1 MNLQSDRI
9 ATLCE
14 DLKLHGMAESFPA
27 LASKAADT
35 EQSFV
40 DFLEET
46 LIAERDCR
54 RARSATTLIRMA
66 GFPTIKTMEEY
77 DYKFATTA
85 PRRQIEQLG
94 GLNFVAR
101 RENVVFLGPSG
112 VGKTHLAIALGHKA
126 ASAGIKTR
134 FTTAADLMLQ
144 VETALRQGRLPDM
157 MKGLNRYALLIIDE
171 IGYLP
176 LSRDQA
182 HLFFQIVA
190 ARYERSSTIMTSNL
204 SFSTWDQA
212 FAGDRV
218 LTAAML
224 DRVRPCPRTGGGQA
238 ASLHHAQ
245 VIQIQGESYRLKD
258 KRKAGIIGPAHK
270 PKEVA

>member
-1 MNLQSDRI
+1 MSLQPDRI
-9 ATLCE
+9 QALCE
-14 DLKLHGMAESFPA
+14 ELKLAGVAESFAA
-27 LASKAADT
+27 LATQAADT

-40 DFLEET
+40 DFLENA

-54 RARSATTLIRMA
+54 RARSAATLVRMA
-66 GFPTIKTMEEY
+66 GFPAVKTMEEY
-77 DYKFATTA
+77 DYKFATAA

-94 GLNFVAR
+94 SLNFVAR

-126 ASAGIKTR
+126 ANAGVKTR

-144 VETALRQGRLPDM
+144 VQTAVRQDRLPDL
-157 MKGLNRYALLIIDE
+157 MKGLSRYALLIIDE

-176 LSRDQA
+176 LNRDQA

-190 ARYERSSTIMTSNL
+190 ARYERGSTIMTSNL

-224 DRVRPCPRTGGGQA
+224 DRL
-238 ASLHHAQ
+238 LHHAQ
-245 VIQIQGESYRLKD
+245 VVQIQGESYRLKD
-258 KRKAGIIGPAHK
+258 KRRAGIIGPATK
-270 PKEVA
+270 PKEAA

>member
-1 MNLQSDRI
+1 MSAASKQGPALQADRM
-9 ATLCE
+9 AALCE
-14 DLKLHGMAESFPA
+14 ELKLSGVAESFAA
-27 LASKAADT
+27 LATRAVET

-40 DFLEET
+40 DFLEDA
-46 LIAERDCR
+46 LIAERDSR

-66 GFPTIKTMEEY
+66 GFPATKTLEDY
-77 DYKFATTA
+77 DFGFATTA
-85 PRRQIEQLG
+85 PKRQIEQLAS
-94 GLNFVAR
+94 LNFVAR
-101 RENVVFLGPSG
+101 RENLVFLGPSG

-134 FTTAADLMLQ
+134 FTSAADLMLQ
-144 VETALRQGRLPDM
+144 VETAVRQSRLADL
-157 MKGLNRYALLIIDE
+157 MKALGRYAVLIIDE

-176 LSRDQA
+176 FSREQA

-204 SFSTWDQA
+204 AFSTWDQT

-224 DRVRPCPRTGGGQA
+224 DRL
-238 ASLHHAQ
+238 LHHAQ
-245 VIQIQGESYRLKD
+245 VVQIQGDSYRLKD
-258 KRKAGIIGPAHK
+258 KRKAGIIGPARK
-270 PKEVA
+270 DKIIE

>member
-1 MNLQSDRI
+1 MSLQPDRI
-9 ATLCE
+9 QALCE
-14 DLKLHGMAESFPA
+14 ELKLAGVAESFA
-27 LASKAADT
+27 TLATRAVDT

-40 DFLEET
+40 DFLENA

-54 RARSATTLIRMA
+54 RARSAATLVRMA
-66 GFPTIKTMEEY
+66 GFPAVKTMEDY
-77 DYKFATTA
+77 DYKFATAA

-94 GLNFVAR
+94 SLSFVAR

-126 ASAGIKTR
+126 ANAGIKTR

-144 VETALRQGRLPDM
+144 VQTAVRQDRLADL
-157 MKGLNRYALLIIDE
+157 MKGLSRYALLIIDE

-176 LSRDQA
+176 LTRDQA

-190 ARYERSSTIMTSNL
+190 ARYERGSTIMTSNL
-204 SFSTWDQA
+204 NFSTWDQA

-224 DRVRPCPRTGGGQA
+224 DRL
-238 ASLHHAQ
+238 LHHAQ
-245 VIQIQGESYRLKD
+245 VVQIQGDSYRLKD
-258 KRKAGIIGPAHK
+258 KRRAGIIGPAQK
-270 PKEVA
+270 PKEAA